1 MSGPRSVRLV
11 PCLVL
16 LALAVAP
23 AVASG
28 AQLTL
33 TWTDNA
39 NNETGYWVERR
50 IGGGS
55 YSQIATL
62 AANSTGYTDPNLA
75 AATSYCYRVRAFN
88 GAGASGY
95 SNEACKTT
103 AQVTLELTVNKAGS
117 GSGTVTSSPLGIN
130 CGSDCTEAFLSGVV
144 VTLTATPSS
153 GSRFDGWS
161 GGGCAGTGPCTLIGN
176 ASPVVTA
183 TFTTIGATCATGQ
196 YEAEYYSNS
205 GLSGTPTFSRCETA
219 IDNNWGSGGPGNGVG
234 SDDFSVRWTGRFNF
248 AAGSYVFTA
257 RADDGIRVWV
267 DGASVINAW
276 QDQGPTTYQATVPLT
291 AGTHEVRVEYY
302 ERGGGAVAEV
312 TWEASSGATCATGQY
327 EAEYYSN
334 SGLSG
339 TPTFSRCETA
349 IDNNWG
355 SGGPGNGVGSDD
367 FSVRWTGRF
376 NFAAGSYVFTVRA
389 DDGIRVW
396 VDGASVINAWRDQ
409 APTTYQATVPL
420 TAGTHE
426 VRVEYYERGGGAV
439 AEVTWEA
446 SSGATCATGQYEA
459 EYYSNRSLSGTP
471 TFSRCETAIDNNW
484 GSGGPGNGVG
494 SDDFSVRWTG
504 RFNFAAGSYVF
515 TVRADDGIRVWVDG
529 ASVINAWR
537 DQAPTT
543 YQATVPLTA
552 GTHEVRVEYYERGGG
567 AVAEV
572 SW

>member
-1 MSGPRSVRLV
+1 MASMSGPRSVRLV

-50 IGGGS
+50 VGGGS
-55 YSQIATL
+55 YSQIAAL
-62 AANSTGYTDPNLA
+62 AANSSGYTDPNLA

-130 CGSDCTEAFLSGVV
+130 CGSDCTEAFLSGAV

-161 GGGCAGTGPCTLIGN
+161 GGGCTGTGPCTLSGN

-183 TFTTIGATCATGQ
+183 TFSTIGATCATGQ
-196 YEAEYYSNS
+196 YQAEYYSNS

-219 IDNNWGSGGPGNGVG
+219 IAYNWGSGGPGNGVG
-234 SDDFSVRWTGRFNF
+234 SDNFSVRWTGRFDF

-267 DGASVINAW
+267 DGASVINVW
-276 QDQGPTTYQATVPLT
+276 RDQAPTTYQATVALT

-312 TWEASSGATCATGQY
+312 TWAASSGAACATGQY
-327 EAEYYSN
+327 RAEYYGNRS
-334 SGLSG
+334 LTG

-349 IDNNWG
+349 IAYNWG
-355 SGGPGNGVGSDD
+355 SGGPGNGVGSDN

-376 NFAAGSYVFTVRA
+376 NFAAGSYVFTARA

-439 AEVTWEA
+439 AEV
-446 SSGATCATGQYEA
+446 
-459 EYYSNRSLSGTP
+459 
-471 TFSRCETAIDNNW
+471 
-484 GSGGPGNGVG
+484 
-494 SDDFSVRWTG
+494 RW
-504 RFNFAAGSYVF
+504 
-515 TVRADDGIRVWVDG
+515 
-529 ASVINAWR
+529 
-537 DQAPTT
+537 
-543 YQATVPLTA
+543 
-552 GTHEVRVEYYERGGG
+552 
-567 AVAEV
+567 
-572 SW
+572 